1 MVNFPVNPT
10 TNGYYVQLFEGLFPK
25 QVLTVVIDKVNENMH
40 GGDDLT
46 YGEFLWWIGM
56 WVLMSTVDGADH
68 HSFWSSKN
76 VDPFEGASFHLAAI
90 MLHT

>member
-1 MVNFPVNPT
+1 MNFPVDPT
-10 TNGYYVQLFEGLFPK
+10 TNVYYVQLFEGLFLK
-25 QVLTVVIDKVNENMH
+25 QVLTVVVDKVNENMH
-40 GGDDLT
+40 GADDLT

-56 WVLMSTVDGADH
+56 WVLMLTVDGADH

-76 VDPFEGASFHLAAI
+76 VDPFDGAPFLLTAF